1 LARSRIRVTVAHEAD
16 LPGVV
21 ELWRHMRDVV
31 ARMARLTPPPTLA
44 AAQRLLA
51 DTELDPAARLVVA
64 RLDEQ
69 VVGMA
74 HLSVQPF
81 APRHPGVAVHVDYLH
96 VRPGNRR
103 AGVGRALLGAAVAFA
118 DEVGAE
124 HVVANVAPSLRE
136 ANRFYARLGFGPVFV
151 RRMVAVGV
159 LRRRLA
165 SGPDASRSEMIRSR
179 LARDR
184 SAAAQP
190 HRPAPESS

>member
-1 LARSRIRVTVAHEAD
+1 MARSRIRVGTAQEAD

-21 ELWRHMRDVV
+21 ELWQHMRDVV

-51 DTELDPAARLVVA
+51 DTEVDPAARLVVA
-64 RLDEQ
+64 RLDDE

-74 HLSVQPF
+74 HLSAQPF
-81 APRHPGVAVHVDYLH
+81 APRHSAVAVHVDYLH
-96 VRPGNRR
+96 VRPGSRR
-103 AGVGRALLGAAVAFA
+103 AGVGRALLGAAVAYA

-151 RRMVAVGV
+151 RRMVTVGV

-165 SGPDASRSEMIRSR
+165 SEAEASRTEMIRSR
-179 LARDR
+179 MARDR
-184 SAAAQP
+184 SAGARQP
-190 HRPAPESS
+190 RPAPESP